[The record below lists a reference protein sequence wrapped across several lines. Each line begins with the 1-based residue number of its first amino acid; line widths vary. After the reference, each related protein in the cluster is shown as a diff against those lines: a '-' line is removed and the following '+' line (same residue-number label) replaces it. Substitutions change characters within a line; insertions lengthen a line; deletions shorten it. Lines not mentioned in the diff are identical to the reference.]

1 MNKNRTIIKVLLI
14 GTCVIIIVALIYFNI
29 IKKNNQAKYDN
40 KTTKNFQEENNLNN
54 SITNDY
60 SINNNTNNNLG
71 TDNEIITNTDANLS
85 NNKNEKFIMKI
96 KDVFKITGKGTV
108 VTGKVESGTI
118 KVNDTV
124 QIIGENNEIKTTVIT
139 GIERFKNNDRE
150 VEVGENV
157 GLFLKDIEKEEVK
170 EGQIVQSVD

>member
-29 IKKNNQAKYDN
+29 IKKNNQSKYVN
-40 KTTKNFQEENNLNN
+40 NTTINFQEENNLNN
-54 SITNDY
+54 SVTNDY
-60 SINNNTNNNLG
+60 IINNNLSTG
-71 TDNEIITNTDANLS
+71 NEFITNTDANLS
-85 NNKNEKFIMKI
+85 NDKNEKFYMKI
-96 KDVFKITGKGTV
+96 KDVFKITGRGTV

-139 GIERFKNNDRE
+139 DIERFKKNDGE

-157 GLFLKDIEKEEVK
+157 GLFLKDIEKEDVK

>member
-29 IKKNNQAKYDN
+29 IKKNNQSKYVN
-40 KTTKNFQEENNLNN
+40 KTTINFQEENNLNN
-54 SITNDY
+54 SVTNDY
-60 SINNNTNNNLG
+60 IINNNLSTG
-71 TDNEIITNTDANLS
+71 NEFITNTDTNLS
-85 NNKNEKFIMKI
+85 NDKNEKFYMKI

-139 GIERFKNNDRE
+139 GIEHFKKNDGE

-157 GLFLKDIEKEEVK
+157 GLFLKDIEKEDVK

>member
-29 IKKNNQAKYDN
+29 IKKNNQSKYVN
-40 KTTKNFQEENNLNN
+40 NTTINFQEENNLNN
-54 SITNDY
+54 SVTNDY
-60 SINNNTNNNLG
+60 IINNNLSTG
-71 TDNEIITNTDANLS
+71 NEFITNTDANLS
-85 NNKNEKFIMKI
+85 NDKNEKFYMKI

-139 GIERFKNNDRE
+139 DIERFKKNDGE

-157 GLFLKDIEKEEVK
+157 GLFLKDIEKEDVK

>member
-29 IKKNNQAKYDN
+29 IKKNNQSKYVN
-40 KTTKNFQEENNLNN
+40 KTTINFQEENNLNN
-54 SITNDY
+54 SVTNDY
-60 SINNNTNNNLG
+60 IINNNLSTG
-71 TDNEIITNTDANLS
+71 NEFITNTDANLS
-85 NNKNEKFIMKI
+85 NDKNEKFYMKI
-96 KDVFKITGKGTV
+96 KDVFKITGRGTV

-139 GIERFKNNDRE
+139 DIERFKKNDGE

-157 GLFLKDIEKEEVK
+157 GLFLKDIEKEDVK